1 MGVGEDLLWHM
12 SINIS
17 TLKCFFMFK
26 NLSPFGFIYLRCMH
40 VGAGFRERWWA
51 RPLVLLFSGRAS
63 VASVPVVMSQ
73 FLA

>member
-1 MGVGEDLLWHM
+1 
-12 SINIS
+12 
-17 TLKCFFMFK
+17 MFK